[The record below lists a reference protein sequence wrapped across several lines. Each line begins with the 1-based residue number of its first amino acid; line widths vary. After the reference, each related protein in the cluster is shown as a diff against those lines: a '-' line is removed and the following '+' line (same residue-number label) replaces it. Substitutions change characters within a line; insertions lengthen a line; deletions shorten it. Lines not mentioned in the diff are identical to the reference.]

1 MIDWGLASLGLGS
14 GLVAAFNPCGFAM
27 LPAYLSYFL
36 GLEADEE
43 TNTGRNVLRAVA
55 VGLTLTAGFILLF
68 TVIGVLTSTVV
79 AQGTIEQR
87 IPYATFGFGILLVP
101 LGIAMLA
108 GYEPTLRLPKM
119 ARGTGSRQLPSIF
132 MFGVS
137 YGVVSLSCTA
147 PIFFGTIIGS
157 FTRDG
162 IVDGTAVFVAFA
174 LGMSLVVMTLT
185 LAMALGRTS
194 VAANMRRLLPYVN
207 RVSGGLLVLA
217 GGFLTAY
224 GWWEIQVVRGNL
236 DSNWLVD
243 RSLDLQ
249 ARITMWLQ
257 DSDTDRV
264 ALAAA
269 FVIAGI
275 LLYALRGSMRPGD
288 RPWILGG
295 TAAAYLIVELGWY
308 RADFLVL
315 PVLRTIADIPERI
328 GNWFTDPGRWPVL
341 FELMA
346 AVLVAL
352 IAWLVVAG
360 GQSRSGPGAPEVAS

>member
-1 MIDWGLASLGLGS
+1 MIDWSLASLGLGS

-36 GLEADEE
+36 GLESEEE
-43 TNTGRNVLRAVA
+43 TNRASNTLRALA
-55 VGLTLTAGFILLF
+55 VGLTLTAGFIFLF
-68 TVIGVLTSTVV
+68 TVIGILTSTIV

-87 IPYATFGFGILLVP
+87 IPYATFGSGILLVP

-108 GYEPTLRLPKM
+108 GYEPKLRLPRM
-119 ARGTGSRQLPSIF
+119 SRGTGSRELPSIF

-162 IVDGTAVFVAFA
+162 VVDGTAVFVAYA
-174 LGMSLVVMTLT
+174 LGMSLVVLTLT
-185 LAMALGRTS
+185 LTMALGRTS

-217 GGFLTAY
+217 GGFLTLY

-236 DSNWLVD
+236 DTNWLVD
-243 RSLDLQ
+243 RSLDAQ
-249 ARITMWLQ
+249 ARVTVWLQ

-269 FVIAGI
+269 FLIAGI
-275 LLYALRGSMRPGD
+275 LLVALRGAMRPAD
-288 RPWILGG
+288 RPWIIGG
-295 TAAAYLIVELGWY
+295 AIGAYLIVELGWY
-308 RADFLVL
+308 RADFIVL
-315 PVLRTIADIPERI
+315 PVLRTIADMPERV

-341 FELMA
+341 FEVMA
-346 AVLVAL
+346 AVLVA
-352 IAWLVVAG
+352 AFAG
-360 GQSRSGPGAPEVAS
+360 LAMAGRQRRSAPRASELAS